1 MRRERKQNGTQSDFS
16 TGSVY
21 RHIMALAVPMTV
33 AQLVQMLYNIVD
45 RIYIGH
51 LPGGSA
57 LALTGLGLT
66 FPVVT
71 LIMAFTNLFG
81 MGGAPLFSIARGRRD
96 GERAERILGNT
107 FSMLCVCCVILTA
120 VCYFLMKPLLY
131 LFGASD
137 ASYPY
142 AAEYLRIYLLGTPF
156 AMLGTGMNGFINA
169 QGFAGTGMATVL
181 IGAAVNILLDPVF
194 IFVFGLGVSG
204 AALATILSQL
214 LSAAWV
220 IRFLFGKKS
229 LFRIRK
235 RCMRPEGKLVRE
247 IMGLGMAGF
256 VVQVSNGAVQ
266 IACNATLR
274 DFGGDVYVGV
284 MTILNSV
291 RDVVAM
297 PMQGLTNASQPV
309 FGFNLGAGAYDRIRK
324 GIVFVTAAGVS
335 YMLFA
340 WLMLFLFPE
349 PIMGVFNSDAE
360 LLARGV
366 PALHLYFFGFFMMA
380 FQFVGQ
386 STFVGLGMSKQSV
399 FFSLLRKIIIVVP
412 LTLLLPRAAGLGVM
426 GVFLAEPISNFIG
439 GTASFTTMLVLT
451 GRLFRKNKGIAEGK

>member
-120 VCYFLMKPLLY
+120 VCYLLMKPLLY

-156 AMLGTGMNGFINA
+156 AMLGCGRRPCS
-169 QGFAGTGMATVL
+169 
-181 IGAAVNILLDPVF
+181 AAVSSPP
-194 IFVFGLGVSG
+194 G
-204 AALATILSQL
+204 A
-214 LSAAWV
+214 
-220 IRFLFGKKS
+220 
-229 LFRIRK
+229 
-235 RCMRPEGKLVRE
+235 
-247 IMGLGMAGF
+247 
-256 VVQVSNGAVQ
+256 
-266 IACNATLR
+266 
-274 DFGGDVYVGV
+274 
-284 MTILNSV
+284 
-291 RDVVAM
+291 
-297 PMQGLTNASQPV
+297 
-309 FGFNLGAGAYDRIRK
+309 
-324 GIVFVTAAGVS
+324 
-335 YMLFA
+335 
-340 WLMLFLFPE
+340 
-349 PIMGVFNSDAE
+349 
-360 LLARGV
+360 
-366 PALHLYFFGFFMMA
+366 
-380 FQFVGQ
+380 
-386 STFVGLGMSKQSV
+386 
-399 FFSLLRKIIIVVP
+399 
-412 LTLLLPRAAGLGVM
+412 
-426 GVFLAEPISNFIG
+426 
-439 GTASFTTMLVLT
+439 
-451 GRLFRKNKGIAEGK
+451 

>member
-1 MRRERKQNGTQSDFS
+1 MEQKEKQNDFS
-16 TGSVY
+16 AGSVY
-21 RHIMALAVPMTV
+21 RHIIALAVPMTV

-57 LALTGLGLT
+57 MALTGLGLT
-66 FPVVT
+66 FPVIT

-81 MGGAPLFSIARGRRD
+81 MGGAPLFSIARGRQD
-96 GERAERILGNT
+96 GVRAGKIMGNT
-107 FSMLCVCCVILTA
+107 FSMLCICSMLLMA
-120 VCYFLMKPLLY
+120 ACYLFLKPELY

-142 AAEYLRIYLLGTPF
+142 AAEYLRLYLMGTPF
-156 AMLGTGMNGFINA
+156 AMIGTGMNGFINA
-169 QGFAGTGMATVL
+169 QGFSGTGMATVL
-181 IGAAVNILLDPVF
+181 IGAAVNIALDPLF
-194 IFVFGLGVSG
+194 IFVFGMGVSG

-214 LSAAWV
+214 LSATWV
-220 IRFLFGKKS
+220 LKFLLGKKT
-229 LFRIRK
+229 LFRLQK
-235 RCMRPEGKLVRE
+235 TGMRPEGRLLKE
-247 IMGLGMAGF
+247 IISLGMAGF
-256 VVQVSNGAVQ
+256 VVYASNGAVQ

-291 RDVVAM
+291 RDVVSM

-309 FGFNLGAGAYDRIRK
+309 LGFNLGAGAYDRIK
-324 GIVFVTAAGVS
+324 KSIAFVTAMGVS
-335 YMLFA
+335 YMLLA
-340 WLMLFLFPE
+340 WGILFLFPE
-349 PIMGVFNSDAE
+349 PLMRIFNSDTE
-360 LLARGV
+360 LLAKGV
-366 PALHLYFFGFFMMA
+366 PALHIYFFGFFMMA

-386 STFVGLGMSKQSV
+386 STFVGLGMAKQSV

-412 LTLLLPRAAGLGVM
+412 LTLILPHVAGLGVM

-439 GTASFTTMLVLT
+439 GTASFTTMLALT
-451 GRLFRKNKGIAEGK
+451 GRLFRRNKGITKGK